1 VSTALPGRYN
11 EDMARG
17 KATRRKRAGQQARW
31 PPAGRSRT
39 PPPKRRG
46 VDRRRWVLGAV
57 VAAIVVAVV
66 VGAVRARGGDESADE
81 GATLTGAG
89 EAIAVF
95 DGIAQNGVV
104 LGPPDA
110 PVTLVEYFDLQCP
123 FCREFAVESV
133 PTIVDKH
140 VRTGKV
146 RVELRGLAF
155 IGPDSA
161 RGMRA
166 ALAAAQQDRMFELAE
181 LLFYNQ
187 GPENAGWLSQ
197 ELIEAAARSL
207 PGLDVAR
214 LVEEMDSDAVSDLL
228 AEHAQEA
235 ERRGVRSTPTIFVG
249 PTGGELKR
257 VQRKSATDV
266 ASIDKAIA
274 AASS

>member
-1 VSTALPGRYN
+1 
-11 EDMARG
+11 MASG
-17 KATRRKRAGQQARW
+17 KATRRKRAGQQARRAR
-31 PPAGRSRT
+31 AGRSKA
-39 PPPKRRG
+39 PAPKRSG
-46 VDRRRWVLGAV
+46 VDRRLWVLGAV
-57 VAAIVVAVV
+57 VAAIVIAVV
-66 VGAVRARGGDESADE
+66 VGAVLAEGDDEGVADE
-81 GATLTGAG
+81 GVTLTGAE

-95 DGIAQNGVV
+95 DGIAQDGVV

-110 PVTLVEYFDLQCP
+110 PVTVVEFFDLQCP
-123 FCREFAVESV
+123 FCREFAVQSL
-133 PTIVDKH
+133 PAIVDKH

-146 RVELRGLAF
+146 RFELRGLAF
-155 IGPDSA
+155 LGPDSV

-166 ALAAAQQDRMFELAE
+166 ALAAAQQDRMFELTE

-187 GPENAGWLSQ
+187 GPENIGWLSQ

-214 LVEEMDSDAVSDLL
+214 LVEDMESDAVSDLL

-257 VQRKSATDV
+257 VQLKSATDV

-274 AASS
+274 AASP

>member
-1 VSTALPGRYN
+1 
-11 EDMARG
+11 MAGG
-17 KATRRKRAGQQARW
+17 KATRRKRAGQQARRA
-31 PPAGRSRT
+31 PARRSRT
-39 PPPKRRG
+39 PARKRRG
-46 VDRRRWVLGAV
+46 DRRVWVLGAV

-66 VGAVRARGGDESADE
+66 VGAILARGSDEDADE
-81 GATLTGAG
+81 GATLTGA
-89 EAIAVF
+89 EEVIALF
-95 DGIAQNGVV
+95 DGIAQDGVV

-110 PVTLVEYFDLQCP
+110 PVTVVEFFDLQCP
-123 FCREFAVESV
+123 FCREFAVQSV

-146 RVELRGLAF
+146 RFELRGLAF
-155 IGPDSA
+155 IGPDSG

-166 ALAAAQQDRMFELAE
+166 ALAAAQQDRMFELSE

-187 GPENAGWLSQ
+187 GPENSGWLSQ

-214 LVEEMDSDAVSDLL
+214 LREDMDSGAVSDLL
-228 AEHAQEA
+228 AEHAEEA

-257 VQRKSATDV
+257 VQRTSATDV
-266 ASIDKAIA
+266 ASIDEAIA